1 MSLKHLGSDN
11 IPRITL
17 LACCLALP
25 IATLLWCTLAFVIAL
40 GAASVQSASLRSE
53 RIVLGAIL
61 GGLGT
66 CACVISIYFWKSER
80 WGTKDPEEDDFDALA
95 WVKAVAN
102 ALRLPNIF
110 VMMKTESNRGIDDT
124 TN

>member
-1 MSLKHLGSDN
+1 MSLKHFGSDN

-61 GGLGT
+61 AGLGM

-80 WGTKDPEEDDFDALA
+80 WGTEEDDFDALA
-95 WVKAVAN
+95 WVKAMAN
-102 ALRLPNIF
+102 SFRLPNIF
-110 VMMKTESNRGIDDT
+110 VMMKTESNRGIDDS